1 MSAESIAEVTGAF
14 REWILGSR
22 SLAPRTAEA
31 YGRDVELY
39 LKWFMDFSGAKT
51 GGKLPPGFFET
62 APLRKYLAERLKE
75 RGISRRSYGR
85 KVAAFKLLGEFLS
98 ETGAAKS
105 NAAGAMKTPK
115 QEKKLPL
122 YVPKETVEFLL
133 GIYEG
138 AKTGGEKATETPAA
152 NAMASFPEAENG
164 AYESGAK
171 KLPPSLDAGT
181 AIGTR
186 NHVLFELLYSSG
198 LRVSEAVALDLS
210 DVHLNV
216 RQAGVTGKGGKPRL
230 IVFGDR
236 AAELIRMYL
245 APGGA
250 REELLKGAAKIGGE
264 NQKPAGGENALFLS
278 KSGERLSVRQVQQ
291 ALKTLREFAGIELAL
306 TPHKLR
312 HAFATHLLEGG
323 AGLRVIQQLL
333 GHSDISTSE
342 IYTRVSPAHLRKTYH
357 AAHPHGDDGE

>member
-1 MSAESIAEVTGAF
+1 MSAHSIAEVTGAF
-14 REWILGSR
+14 REWIIGSR

-39 LKWFMDFSGAKT
+39 LKWFASFTGAKS
-51 GGKLPPGFFET
+51 GGELPSGYFET

-85 KVAAFKLLGEFLS
+85 KVAAFKMLGEFLS
-98 ETGAAKS
+98 ETGDSKS

-133 GIYEG
+133 GIFEG
-138 AKTGGEKATETPAA
+138 AKAIGESAGETPPAKAIAA
-152 NAMASFPEAENG
+152 FPDADSA
-164 AYESGAK
+164 AYETGAR
-171 KLPPSLDAGT
+171 KLPPSLDTST

-198 LRVSEAVALDLS
+198 LRVSEAVSLDLS

-216 RQAGVTGKGGKPRL
+216 RQASVTGKGGKPRL

-250 REELLKGAAKIGGE
+250 REELLKASARELSAREK
-264 NQKPAGGENALFLS
+264 NALFLS
-278 KSGERLSVRQVQQ
+278 KTGERLSVRQVQQ
-291 ALKTLREFAGIELAL
+291 ALKTLREFAGIELPL

-357 AAHPHGDDGE
+357 AAHPHGGEEE